1 MSIATVLAISFGAL
15 LAVTV
20 IIVLGISLL
29 SGIATTR
36 DLLLDKAGA
45 AMQAAESDL
54 REMLDPAAQQA
65 HYLADLVQHG
75 ILDVEDSAELA
86 DYLIG
91 AMAGTPQIASLS
103 YVTADMQVTSANR
116 AAYTVFTADESHDP
130 IAVLGIEELSQQTDG
145 SWGQL
150 TYVPTL
156 NHAVVNFRE
165 PVIRDGAF
173 IGAIIATISVAA
185 IAERMEAAPVLTNG
199 KRFILY
205 GRDRV
210 LTEQG
215 GAPRPHGLSVENG
228 VPRLEDISDP
238 VLKNIWSGTARD
250 FGPGTAQ
257 NNFDT
262 LSLDHGGRQYIFV
275 YRNLEGYAEQ
285 PFVIGYWVLNDDVS
299 AGFQRLIYAGIS
311 GLTIMLIGV
320 LLAILIGRRIAKPIH
335 ALSAA
340 SRRISELDFSNMT
353 ALPRSRFKEMDEANR
368 AYNRMVLGLKWFETY
383 VPKALVR
390 RLMES
395 GEARS
400 EQRIVT
406 VMFTDIVGF
415 TPQAEQMDSEDV
427 ANFLNA
433 HFQLVTACI
442 EKEGGT
448 VDKFIGDAV
457 MAFWGAPENVPD
469 HAARACQAALAIK
482 RAVEAHN
489 HERVAAGLEKIR
501 MRIGLHTG
509 PLVVGNI
516 GSPGRLNYTVVGDT
530 VNTAQRMEQY
540 GKNLPPSETSDVTVL
555 MTETTCHAA
564 GMIANRI
571 GDCQLRGRA
580 DPVTIFRLDQ

>member
-1 MSIATVLAISFGAL
+1 M
-15 LAVTV
+15 
-20 IIVLGISLL
+20 
-29 SGIATTR
+29 
-36 DLLLDKAGA
+36 
-45 AMQAAESDL
+45 
-54 REMLDPAAQQA
+54 
-65 HYLADLVQHG
+65 
-75 ILDVEDSAELA
+75 
-86 DYLIG
+86 
-91 AMAGTPQIASLS
+91 
-103 YVTADMQVTSANR
+103 
-116 AAYTVFTADESHDP
+116 
-130 IAVLGIEELSQQTDG
+130 
-145 SWGQL
+145 
-150 TYVPTL
+150 
-156 NHAVVNFRE
+156 
-165 PVIRDGAF
+165 
-173 IGAIIATISVAA
+173 
-185 IAERMEAAPVLTNG
+185 
-199 KRFILY
+199 
-205 GRDRV
+205 
-210 LTEQG
+210 
-215 GAPRPHGLSVENG
+215 
-228 VPRLEDISDP
+228 
-238 VLKNIWSGTARD
+238 
-250 FGPGTAQ
+250 
-257 NNFDT
+257 
-262 LSLDHGGRQYIFV
+262 
-275 YRNLEGYAEQ
+275 
-285 PFVIGYWVLNDDVS
+285 
-299 AGFQRLIYAGIS
+299 
-311 GLTIMLIGV
+311 
-320 LLAILIGRRIAKPIH
+320 
-335 ALSAA
+335 
-340 SRRISELDFSNMT
+340 
-353 ALPRSRFKEMDEANR
+353 
-368 AYNRMVLGLKWFETY
+368 
-383 VPKALVR
+383 PKALVR